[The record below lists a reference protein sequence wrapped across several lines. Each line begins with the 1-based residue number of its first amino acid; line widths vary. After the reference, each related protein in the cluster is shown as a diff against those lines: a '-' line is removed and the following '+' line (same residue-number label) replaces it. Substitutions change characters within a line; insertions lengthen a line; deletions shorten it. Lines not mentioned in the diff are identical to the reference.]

1 MSNYR
6 TYGYPVQPG
15 MERRNDC
22 FCDSKMKSA
31 LPKDTVCAMAYVP
44 YQTGNDIYPSEKALL
59 CGTVFPVLDK
69 PFMAGWLK

>member
-1 MSNYR
+1 MSNFR

-15 MERRNDC
+15 MERSNDC

-44 YQTGNDIYPSEKALL
+44 YQTSNDVYPSEKALL
-59 CGTVFPVLDK
+59 CGTCFPVLDK
-69 PFMAGWLK
+69 PFMAGWLR